1 MTDTLPPFSVD
12 KPTCIKCG
20 HVGASTQYMAH
31 GQCIHGDGIGIDTA
45 IGYEPNER
53 LHRTCERCDFA
64 WDEAISYPIE
74 GGSGA

>member
-1 MTDTLPPFSVD
+1 MTGTLPPFSGD
-12 KPTCIKCG
+12 KPTCTKCG

-31 GQCIHGDGIGIDTA
+31 GQCIHGDGIDVA

-64 WDEAISYPIE
+64 WDEAISYPIK
-74 GGSGA
+74 GGRGA